1 MITGARRLLTLVLA
15 VVGLQLS
22 TPVAAQATRYEEPIR
37 YRQAVMT
44 LVKRHYDQ
52 VSGMAKGKLP
62 FNREELNRHAAYLDM
77 LSHVSLDGFV
87 AGSHEGNT
95 KARPEIWKEW
105 ARYRGLNDKFQA
117 ETAHLKDV
125 ARAGTPDAVKAV
137 VADLTKVCKSCHDD
151 FKDSSV
157 GG

>member
-1 MITGARRLLTLVLA
+1 MKTGIRNLLPLIA
-15 VVGLQLS
+15 AIGCLQLPLEVS
-22 TPVAAQATRYEEPIR
+22 AQATRYEEPIR

-44 LVKRHYDQ
+44 LVKRHYEQ
-52 VSGMAKGKLP
+52 VSNMAKGKVP

-77 LSHVSLDGFV
+77 LSRVSLDGFV

-105 ARYRGLNDKFQA
+105 ARYRGLNEKFQA
-117 ETAHLKDV
+117 ETARLKDV

>member
-1 MITGARRLLTLVLA
+1 MTGVRNLLPLVAAIAL
-15 VVGLQLS
+15 LQLPMEA
-22 TPVAAQATRYEEPIR
+22 TAQTSRYEEPIR

-52 VSGMAKGKLP
+52 ASGMAKGKLP

-77 LSHVSLDGFV
+77 LSRISLDGFV

-95 KARPEIWKEW
+95 RARPEIWKEW
-105 ARYRGLNDKFQA
+105 ARYRGIAEKFQA
-117 ETAHLKDV
+117 ETARLKEV
-125 ARAGTPDAVKAV
+125 ARAGSPDAVKAV
-137 VADLTKVCKSCHDD
+137 VADLTTVCKNCHDD
-151 FKDSSV
+151 FKESAV

>member
-1 MITGARRLLTLVLA
+1 MKTGARRFLPLLA
-15 VVGLQLS
+15 AMACLQLS
-22 TPVAAQATRYEEPIR
+22 QEVAAQTSRYEEPIR

-62 FNREELNRHAAYLDM
+62 FNREEVNRHAAYLDM
-77 LSHVSLDGFV
+77 LSRISLDGFV

-95 KARPEIWKEW
+95 RARPEIWKEW
-105 ARYRGLNDKFQA
+105 ARYRGLTEKFQA
-117 ETAHLKDV
+117 ETARLKEV
-125 ARAGTPDAVKAV
+125 ARAGSPDAVKGV

-151 FKDSSV
+151 FKEAAV

>member
-1 MITGARRLLTLVLA
+1 MIGARNLLPLIA
-15 VVGLQLS
+15 VIGSLQL
-22 TPVAAQATRYEEPIR
+22 PQEAAAQASRYEEPIR

-52 VSGMAKGKLP
+52 ASGMAKGKLP

-77 LSHVSLDGFV
+77 LSRISLDGFV

-95 KARPEIWKEW
+95 RARPEIWKEW
-105 ARYRGLNDKFQA
+105 ARYRGMAEKFQA
-117 ETAHLKDV
+117 ETARLKEV
-125 ARAGTPDAVKAV
+125 ARAGSPDAVKAV
-137 VADLTKVCKSCHDD
+137 VADLTTVCKNCHDD
-151 FKDSSV
+151 FKEAAV

>member
-1 MITGARRLLTLVLA
+1 MIGARNLLPLVA
-15 VVGLQLS
+15 AIGFLQL
-22 TPVAAQATRYEEPIR
+22 PLEAAAQASRFEEPIR

-52 VSGMAKGKLP
+52 ASGMAKGKLP

-77 LSHVSLDGFV
+77 LSRVSLDGFV

-95 KARPEIWKEW
+95 RARPEIWKEW
-105 ARYRGLNDKFQA
+105 ARYRGMAEKFQA
-117 ETAHLKDV
+117 ETARLKEV
-125 ARAGTPDAVKAV
+125 ARAGSPDAVKAV
-137 VADLTKVCKSCHDD
+137 VADLTTACKNCHDD
-151 FKDSSV
+151 FKEAAV